1 MPFFGLSDI
10 KINQEPKRSGPL
22 SKLEESQFKQDT
34 FKYPIDVGTA
44 DKGHYIM
51 FFCQG
56 KYDDLKPVN
65 NSSQLPSNAKT
76 DRFIAGGFAD
86 QINNKIN
93 SLVSQGEDL
102 LSQGLTKLK
111 GAGNIGS
118 KVGTAID
125 NFAKSGNI
133 QSDARQEVNRDIQ
146 NKLSDI
152 TQSNEKFNKK
162 GPGERTQ
169 DVIAL
174 YMPDTIAFSSQQAYD
189 SLRPGNEYTGQVLAG
204 GAKLASSLTDAIKN
218 NSGFANKMGAAGSEI
233 MATAVGKKFLQ
244 DAASKAGLGNDSV
257 RSVLFGGGQS
267 VINPM
272 LELIYSSPDFR
283 SFQFEFFFYPRSKDE
298 ALEVQKIIQLLRY
311 HQSPDSISGGLLTP
325 PTNFGIKFY
334 YAGKENPN
342 LPAIF
347 NCVLESMD
355 VNYAPNGFSTYEV
368 YGDNEPSIGGTGMPV
383 GIQLTLNFK
392 ETQYITKSTIRQESG
407 IRGLNK
413 PNDYNW
419 SR

>member
-1 MPFFGLSDI
+1 MAFFGLSDI

-22 SKLEESQFKQDT
+22 FKLEDSQFKTDT
-34 FKYPIDVGTA
+34 FKYPIDIGSA

-51 FFCQG
+51 FFCSE
-56 KYDDLKPVN
+56 KYDDLRPVN
-65 NSSQLPSNAKT
+65 NGSQIPSNAKT
-76 DRFIAGGFAD
+76 DRFVAGGFAD

-102 LSQGLTKLK
+102 INKGITKLQST
-111 GAGNIGS
+111 GNIGN
-118 KVGTAID
+118 KVGTAIN
-125 NFAKSGNI
+125 NFAKSGNE
-133 QSDARQEVNRDIQ
+133 QSRVRQQVNRDIQ

-152 TQSNEKFNKK
+152 TQTNEKFNKK
-162 GPGERTQ
+162 GPGERAK

-189 SLRPGNEYTGQVLAG
+189 SLRPGNEYTGQILAG
-204 GAKLASSLTDAIKN
+204 GAELAASLTDAIKN
-218 NSGFANKMGAAGSEI
+218 NSGFANKIGAAGSEI
-233 MATAVGKKFLQ
+233 MATATGKKFLQ

-257 RSVLFGGGQS
+257 RSVLFGGGNP

-311 HQSPDSISGGLLTP
+311 HQSPDAISGGLLTP

-334 YAGKENPN
+334 YAGVENPN
-342 LPAIF
+342 LPAIL

-355 VNYAPNGFSTYEV
+355 VNYAPNGFSTYEE
-368 YGDNEPSIGGTGMPV
+368 YGENKPSIGGTGMPV

-392 ETQYITKSTIRQESG
+392 ETQYITKQTIRQESG
-407 IRGLNK
+407 NRGLNK
-413 PNDYNW
+413 
-419 SR
+419 

>member
-1 MPFFGLSDI
+1 MAFFGLSDI

-22 SKLEESQFKQDT
+22 FKLEESEFKTDT
-34 FKYPIDVGTA
+34 FKYPIDIGSA
-44 DKGHYIM
+44 DKGHYVM
-51 FFCQG
+51 FFCHG
-56 KYDDLKPVN
+56 KYHDLRPVN
-65 NSSQLPSNAKT
+65 NGSQIPSNAKT
-76 DRFIAGGFAD
+76 NRFVAGGFAD

-102 LSQGLTKLK
+102 INKGITKLQST
-111 GAGNIGS
+111 GNVGNKI
-118 KVGTAID
+118 GTAIN
-125 NFAKSGNI
+125 NFAQSGNE
-133 QSDARQEVNRDIQ
+133 QSRVRQQVNQDIQ

-152 TQSNEKFNKK
+152 TQTNEKFNKR
-162 GPGERTQ
+162 GPSERTE

-189 SLRPGNEYTGQVLAG
+189 SLRPGNEYTGQILAG
-204 GAKLASSLTDAIKN
+204 GAELAASLTDAIKN
-218 NSGFANKMGAAGSEI
+218 NSGFANKIGAAGSEI
-233 MATAVGKKFLQ
+233 MATATGKKFLQ

-257 RSVLFGGGQS
+257 RSVLFGGGNP

-283 SFQFEFFFYPRSKDE
+283 SFQFEFFFYPRSKEE

-311 HQSPDSISGGLLTP
+311 HQSPDAISGGLLTP

-334 YAGKENPN
+334 YAGTENPN
-342 LPAIF
+342 LPAIL

-368 YGDNEPSIGGTGMPV
+368 YGENKPSIGGTGMPV
-383 GIQLTLNFK
+383 GIQLSLNFK
-392 ETQYITKSTIRQESG
+392 ETQYITKETIRQESG
-407 IRGLNK
+407 NRGLNK
-413 PNDYNW
+413 
-419 SR
+419 

>member
-22 SKLEESQFKQDT
+22 FKLEESQFKKDT
-34 FKYPIDVGTA
+34 FKYPIDVGSA
-44 DKGHYIM
+44 DKGHYVM
-51 FFCQG
+51 FFCHG
-56 KYDDLKPVN
+56 KYDSLAPVN
-65 NSSQLPSNAKT
+65 NGSQIPSNGKT
-76 DRFIAGGFAD
+76 NRFVAGGFAD

-93 SLVSQGEDL
+93 SLVSKGEDL
-102 LSQGLTKLK
+102 VNQGLTKLK
-111 GAGNIGS
+111 GTG
-118 KVGTAID
+118 KVGAKVGEALD
-125 NFAKSGNI
+125 NFANSGNI
-133 QSDARQEVNRDIQ
+133 QSQARQTVNKNIA

-162 GPGERTQ
+162 GPGERTE

-189 SLRPGNEYTGQVLAG
+189 SLRPGNEFTGQLLAG
-204 GAKLASSLTDAIKN
+204 GGDLASSISEAVGKN
-218 NSGFANKMGAAGSEI
+218 TGFMNKFGAAANEI
-233 MATAVGKKFLQ
+233 MASAPGKM
-244 DAASKAGLGNDSV
+244 AAQKLAGKIGLGDDST
-257 RSVLFGGGQS
+257 RSMLFGGGKA

-283 SFQFEFFFYPRSKDE
+283 SFQFEFFFYPRSRDE
-298 ALEVQKIIQLLRY
+298 ALEVQKIIQLFRY
-311 HQSPDSISGGLLTP
+311 HQAPDGGGGLLIP

-334 YAGKENPN
+334 YAGAENPN
-342 LPAIF
+342 LPMIL

-355 VNYAPNGFSTYEV
+355 VNYAPNGFSAYEV
-368 YGDNEPSIGGTGMPV
+368 YGENKPSIGGTGMPV
-383 GIQLTLNFK
+383 GMQLTLNFK
-392 ETQYITKSTIRQESG
+392 ETQYITKDTIRQESG

>member
-22 SKLEESQFKQDT
+22 FKLEESQFKQDT
-34 FKYPIDVGTA
+34 FKYPIDVGSA

-56 KYDDLKPVN
+56 KYDDLRPVN
-65 NSSQLPSNAKT
+65 NGSQLPSNAKT
-76 DRFIAGGFAD
+76 NRFVAGGFAE
-86 QINNKIN
+86 QINNKVN

-102 LSQGLTKLK
+102 LNQGLTKLK
-111 GAGNIGS
+111 GTGNVGA
-118 KVGTAID
+118 KVGNAID
-125 NFAKSGNI
+125 NFANSGNI
-133 QSDARQEVNRDIQ
+133 QSKARQEVNRDIQ

-152 TQSNEKFNKK
+152 SQSNEKFNKK

-189 SLRPGNEYTGQVLAG
+189 SLRPGNEFTGQALAG
-204 GAKLASSLTDAIKN
+204 GGDLVASISDAIKN
-218 NSGFANKMGAAGSEI
+218 NSGFANKMGAAGNEI
-233 MATAVGKKFLQ
+233 MATALGKKAAQ
-244 DAASKAGLGNDSV
+244 DVLTNKLGLGNDSV
-257 RSVLFGGGQS
+257 RSILFGGGQA

-283 SFQFEFFFYPRSKDE
+283 SFQFEFFFYPRSRDE
-298 ALEVQKIIQLLRY
+298 ALEVQKIIQLFRY
-311 HQSPDSISGGLLTP
+311 HQSPDITKSGGLLIP

-342 LPAIF
+342 LPAIL

-355 VNYAPNGFSTYEV
+355 VNYAPNGFSAYEV
-368 YGDNEPSIGGTGMPV
+368 YGENQPSIGGTGMPV
-383 GIQLTLNFK
+383 GMQLTLNFK
-392 ETQYITKSTIRQESG
+392 ETQYITKDTIRQESG
-407 IRGLNK
+407 NRGLNK
-413 PNDYNW
+413 
-419 SR
+419 

>member
-22 SKLEESQFKQDT
+22 FKLEGSAFETDT
-34 FKYPIDVGTA
+34 FKYPIDIGSA

-51 FFCQG
+51 FFCSE
-56 KYDDLKPVN
+56 KYDDLRPVN
-65 NSSQLPSNAKT
+65 NGSQIPSNAKT
-76 DRFIAGGFAD
+76 DRFVAGGFAD

-102 LSQGLTKLK
+102 INKGITKLQST
-111 GAGNIGS
+111 GNVGNKI
-118 KVGTAID
+118 GTAIN
-125 NFAKSGNI
+125 NFAQSGNE
-133 QSDARQEVNRDIQ
+133 QSRVRQQVNRDIQ

-162 GPGERTQ
+162 GPGERAK

-189 SLRPGNEYTGQVLAG
+189 SLRPGNEFTGQALAG
-204 GAKLASSLTDAIKN
+204 GGDLVSSIKDAIKN
-218 NSGFANKMGAAGSEI
+218 NSGFADKIGAAGSEI
-233 MATAVGKKFLQ
+233 MASGLGKK
-244 DAASKAGLGNDSV
+244 AAQEALTKIGLGNDSI
-257 RSVLFGGGQS
+257 RSILFGGGQA

-298 ALEVQKIIQLLRY
+298 ALEVQKIIQLFRY
-311 HQSPDSISGGLLTP
+311 HQSPDITASGGLLIP
-325 PTNFGIKFY
+325 PTNFGIRFY
-334 YAGKENPN
+334 YAGVENPN
-342 LPAIF
+342 LPAIL

-355 VNYAPNGFSTYEV
+355 VNYAPNGFSTYEE
-368 YGDNEPSIGGTGMPV
+368 YGENKPSIGGTGMPV

-392 ETQYITKSTIRQESG
+392 ETQYVTKQTIRQESG
-407 IRGLNK
+407 NRGLNK
-413 PNDYNW
+413 
-419 SR
+419 

>member
-1 MPFFGLSDI
+1 MAFFGLSDI
-10 KINQEPKRSGPL
+10 KINEEPKRSGPL
-22 SKLEESQFKQDT
+22 FKLEGEGNPFKTDT
-34 FKYPIDVGTA
+34 FKYPIDVGSA

-51 FFCQG
+51 FFCSE
-56 KYDDLKPVN
+56 KYNDLMPVN
-65 NSSQLPSNAKT
+65 NGTQIPSNAKT
-76 DRFIAGGFAD
+76 DRFVAGGFAD

-102 LSQGLTKLK
+102 INRGLTKLQ
-111 GAGNIGS
+111 GTGNVGK
-118 KVGTAID
+118 KVGTALD
-125 NFAKSGNI
+125 NFVKSGNEP
-133 QSDARQEVNRDIQ
+133 SRVRQQVNRDIQ

-152 TQSNEKFNKK
+152 AQSNEKFNKK
-162 GPGERTQ
+162 GPGERDK

-189 SLRPGNEYTGQVLAG
+189 SLRPGNEYTGQALAG
-204 GAKLASSLTDAIKN
+204 GAELAASLTDAIKN
-218 NSGFANKMGAAGSEI
+218 NSGFANKMGAVGNEI
-233 MATAVGKKFLQ
+233 MSSAIGKKFLQ

-257 RSVLFGGGQS
+257 RSVLFGGGKP

-298 ALEVQKIIQLLRY
+298 ALEVQKIIQLFRY
-311 HQSPDSISGGLLTP
+311 HQSPDTTASGGLLIP

-342 LPAIF
+342 LPAIL

-355 VNYAPNGFSTYEV
+355 VNYAPNGFSTYEE
-368 YGDNEPSIGGTGMPV
+368 YGENQPSIGGTGMPV
-383 GIQLTLNFK
+383 GIQVSLNFK
-392 ETQYITKSTIRQESG
+392 ETQYITKETIRQESG
-407 IRGLNK
+407 NRGLNK
-413 PNDYNW
+413 P
-419 SR
+419 SVR